1 MTASL
6 SATRFRSLHR
16 PARSIPD
23 DGTLTTISVPSPARE
38 QDSSNRNSWVQALL
52 PIIGAFGFIGFVVI
66 SPSPLWIAIGVL
78 FAVGMIA
85 SSIGMSVDQRKRQ
98 ARQLM
103 RDRRR
108 YLAALAEV
116 RAQVRS
122 AFDKQWSTSAR
133 CDPSPELLVSVTRA
147 PDRLWERRPSH
158 PDFLQLR
165 FGLGEA
171 PLRATIKAP
180 PDNPSTTQSDPIC
193 DFELRRLLGSVER
206 IQGAPIR
213 LNLARSR
220 WTLFTGDPL
229 ATRSAVRS
237 VLVQA
242 VTWHGPDDVRLLV
255 ATTGAR
261 LADWSWAR
269 WLPHLRW
276 CESDLPQGSLLITDP
291 DVLHASLLHL
301 VASRRAVLEA
311 AGSRRALNGE
321 QPRFPGPHL
330 IVVLDGIAVNEESD
344 SLSVLRTTPG
354 LAITVVQVADDA
366 AGWDPPWADQIVLI
380 DADRQIVRAPDRA
393 ADRPAARSDAAD
405 PVMCESLAR
414 RLSAWRIPGHS
425 LTDAVRSPDVAE
437 LLGVGDVGAVDRDQ
451 MWARPGAQGDLAIPI
466 GSAPDGTPL
475 VLDLKESARGGM
487 GPHGLLVGATGSGKS
502 ELLRTL
508 VVGLALSHSPE
519 LVSLVLVDFK
529 GGATFAGLADLP
541 HVSGMITNLEDQ
553 LHLVDRM
560 REALEGELGR
570 RQQLLSDS
578 GNLDSAQEYRRL
590 RAQSR
595 PDLVPLPDLVVIVDE
610 FSELIVARPD
620 FVDTFVAIGRLGRS
634 LGIHLLL
641 ASQRIDDGK
650 LRGLDSHISYR
661 IALRTFSPSDSSS
674 AIGNHDAY
682 YLPPVA
688 GSGILKVGSTVY
700 QRFRGA
706 HVSAP
711 YSGTAGGAARLVTPF
726 DAASQPLSLVDH
738 EDATG
743 SGADDS
749 SSVAPATT
757 ASVVV
762 ARLHD
767 DRRRAHRIWLPPLE
781 PRVTLGGVLG
791 GLIDDTDRGAVAV
804 DWPFVGGL
812 RAPFAMVD
820 HPRAQQVAPFAPDLS
835 GGTGSMLIVGA
846 PTTGKSTLLK
856 TLIVSLALTH
866 TPTEVQVYC
875 VDLGGG
881 SLHELATLP
890 HVGSVAGR
898 GNVETISRTIGQVNG
913 MLTAREQ
920 LFASRQVPSMVQYR
934 QRRRDGELAD
944 QILGDVFLVIDGYGE
959 LRKNY
964 EALDEIVTDIAARG
978 AGFGIHVIITA
989 NRSSEA
995 RAALRD
1001 SLAGRIELRIAE
1013 PSDSVIDRRR
1023 ATSVPTDMPG
1033 RALAADGSMIQV
1045 LLPVL
1050 DDDQPLGRALAR
1062 SRDAWTGPVA
1072 PPVRVLPTEVRS
1084 SQLPSPSCDE
1094 PPGVPIGIEERD
1106 LAPFYL
1112 DLDDDPHFAV
1122 IGESESGKTTVL
1134 AGFLRGLTSRSTPDA
1149 TAVYIVDYRLTL
1161 VDAVAPEYLAGYAS
1175 GSTSIGQLVADLVAL
1190 LEQRCPAAGLNRA
1203 EIRERNW
1210 WSGPEMYLVVDDYD
1224 LVVAGFDNPL
1234 APLSVYLPQGHDV
1247 GFHLLVARKTG
1258 GAARALADGVL
1269 GRMKEFGNP
1278 GLLLSGDRGEGTLL
1292 GGQRP
1297 ALRPPGRGVYVAR
1310 RSEPL
1315 TVQIAVDDADAH
1327 LAHPGKD

>member
-1 MTASL
+1 VTASL
-6 SATRFRSLHR
+6 PATRFRVLHR

-23 DGTLTTISVPSPARE
+23 DGAHTTINVPSPARE

-108 YLAALAEV
+108 YFAALADV
-116 RAQVRS
+116 RAQVRA

-133 CDPSPELLVSVTRA
+133 CDPSPDLLLSVTRA
-147 PDRLWERRPSH
+147 PDRLWERRPFH

-165 FGLGEA
+165 VGLGEA

-180 PDNPSTTQSDPIC
+180 PESPSTTQSDPIC

-213 LNLARSR
+213 LDLARSR
-220 WTLFTGDPL
+220 WTLFTGDPR

-237 VLVQA
+237 VLAQA

-261 LADWSWAR
+261 VADWSWAR

-301 VASRRAVLEA
+301 AASRRAVIEA
-311 AGSRRALNGE
+311 AGSRRTMNGE
-321 QPRFPGPHL
+321 EPRFPGPHL
-330 IVVLDGIAVNEESD
+330 LVVLDGIAVNEESE

-366 AGWDPPWADQIVLI
+366 VGWDPPWADQIVLI
-380 DADRQIVRAPDRA
+380 DADRQIVRAPDLAVSRLG
-393 ADRPAARSDAAD
+393 ARSDDAD

-414 RLSAWRIPGHS
+414 RLAAWRIPGHS
-425 LTDAVRSPDVAE
+425 ITDAVRSPDVAE
-437 LLGVGDVGAVDRDQ
+437 LLGVGDVGLIDRDQ

-466 GSAPDGTPL
+466 GSAPDGTPV

-578 GNLDSAQEYRRL
+578 GNLDSALEYRRV

-595 PDLVPLPDLVVIVDE
+595 PDLVPMPDLVVIVDE

-674 AIGNHDAY
+674 AIGNQDAY

-711 YSGTAGGAARLVTPF
+711 YSSTTGGAPRQVTPF
-726 DAASQPLSLVDH
+726 DAVATPLSLVDH
-738 EDATG
+738 G
-743 SGADDS
+743 
-749 SSVAPATT
+749 ATT
-757 ASVVV
+757 ETGAGEHPSPVTTTIASVVV
-762 ARLHD
+762 DRMHD
-767 DRRRAHRIWLPPLE
+767 DRRRTHRIWLPPLE
-781 PRVTLGGVLG
+781 PQVTLGSVLG
-791 GLIDDTDRGAVAV
+791 ALVDDADRGAVAV

-820 HPRAQQVAPFAPDLS
+820 RPRAQQVAPYAPELS
-835 GGTGSMLIVGA
+835 GGAGSMLVVGA

-856 TLIVSLALTH
+856 ALIVSLSLTH

-898 GNVETISRTIGQVNG
+898 GNVESISRTIGQVNG
-913 MLTAREQ
+913 MLTSREQ
-920 LFASRQVPSMVQYR
+920 LFAARQVASMAQYR

-964 EALDEIVTDIAARG
+964 EALDEIVVDVAARG
-978 AGFGIHVIITA
+978 AGFGIHVIVTA
-989 NRSSEA
+989 NRSSDV

-1001 SLAGRIELRIAE
+1001 SLAGRVELRIAE

-1023 ATSVPTDMPG
+1023 AMSVPAGTPG
-1033 RALAADGSMIQV
+1033 RGLAADGSTIQV

-1050 DDDQPLGRALAR
+1050 DDHQPLVRTL
-1062 SRDAWTGPVA
+1062 SRIRHAWTGPVA
-1072 PPVRVLPTEVRS
+1072 PQVRVLPTEVRL
-1084 SQLPSPSCDE
+1084 SQLPAPCSDE
-1094 PPGVPIGIEERD
+1094 PSGVPIGIEERD

-1112 DLDDDPHFAV
+1112 DLDEDPHFAV
-1122 IGESESGKTTVL
+1122 LGDSESGKTTVL
-1134 AGFLRGLTSRSTPDA
+1134 AGFLRGLTSRSKPDA
-1149 TAVYIVDYRLTL
+1149 TAVYVIDYRLTL

-1175 GSTSIGQLVADLVAL
+1175 ASTSVGQMVAELVAL
-1190 LEQRCPAAGLNRA
+1190 LELRCPAAGLSRTA
-1203 EIRERNW
+1203 IRERSW
-1210 WSGPEMYLVVDDYD
+1210 WSGPEIYLVVDDYD

-1234 APLSVYLPQGHDV
+1234 APLSAFLPQGHDV

-1258 GAARALADGVL
+1258 GASRALADGVL

-1315 TVQIAVDDADAH
+1315 IVQIAVDDTDARG
-1327 LAHPGKD
+1327 ANPGKD

>member
-6 SATRFRSLHR
+6 PASRFRVLHR
-16 PARSIPD
+16 PARRIPD
-23 DGTLTTISVPSPARE
+23 DGTSMTISVPSPARE
-38 QDSSNRNSWVQALL
+38 QDDSNRNSWVQALL

-66 SPSPLWIAIGVL
+66 SPSPLWIAVGVL

-85 SSIGMSVDQRKRQ
+85 SSVGMSFDQRKRQ

-108 YLAALAEV
+108 YFAALAEV
-116 RAQVRS
+116 RAQVRT
-122 AFDKQWSTSAR
+122 AFDKQWATGAR
-133 CDPSPELLVSVTRA
+133 CDPSPELLLSVTRA
-147 PDRLWERRPSH
+147 PDRLWERRPFH

-165 FGLGEA
+165 FGIGEA
-171 PLRATIKAP
+171 PLRAAIKAP
-180 PDNPSTTQSDPIC
+180 PDNPGTTQSDPVC
-193 DFELRRLLGSVER
+193 NYELRRLLGSVER
-206 IQGAPIR
+206 LQGAPLR
-213 LNLARSR
+213 LNLAISR

-229 ATRSAVRS
+229 ATRAAVRS
-237 VLVQA
+237 LLAQA

-255 ATTGAR
+255 ATTGAH

-301 VASRRAVLEA
+301 AASRQAVLEA
-311 AGSRRALNGE
+311 AGSRRLANGE

-330 IVVLDGIAVNEESD
+330 VVVLDGVAMDEESE

-354 LAITVVQVADDA
+354 LAITVVQVSDDA
-366 AGWDPPWADQIVLI
+366 VGWDPPWADQIVVI
-380 DADRQIVRAPDRA
+380 DADRQIVRAPDLA
-393 ADRPAARSDAAD
+393 ADRPAAQADAAD
-405 PVMCESLAR
+405 LAVCESLSR
-414 RLSAWRIPGHS
+414 RLSGWRIPGHS
-425 LTDAVRSPDVAE
+425 ITDAVRSPDVAE
-437 LLGVGDVGAVDRDQ
+437 LLGVADVGAVDRDRI
-451 MWARPGAQGDLAIPI
+451 WAGRGAQGDLAIPI
-466 GSAPDGTPL
+466 GSAPDGTPV

-560 REALEGELGR
+560 REALEGELAR

-578 GNLDSAQEYRRL
+578 GNLDSAHEYRRL
-590 RAQSR
+590 RARSR

-674 AIGNHDAY
+674 AIGNQDAY

-688 GSGILKVGSTVY
+688 GSGILKVGSTLY

-711 YSGTAGGAARLVTPF
+711 YSGAAGGAQRLVTTF
-726 DAASQPLSLVDH
+726 DPAAQPLSLVDR
-738 EDATG
+738 EDATD
-743 SGADDS
+743 SGADDRS
-749 SSVAPATT
+749 GAAPTT
-757 ASVVV
+757 IASVVV
-762 ARLHD
+762 DRLHD
-767 DRRRAHRIWLPPLE
+767 DRRRTHRIWLPPLE
-781 PRVTLGGVLG
+781 TQVTLGSVLG
-791 GLIDDTDRGAVAV
+791 NVIDDAARGTVAA

-812 RAPFAMVD
+812 RAPFAVVD
-820 HPRAQQVAPFAPDLS
+820 HPRAQQVAPYAPDLS
-835 GGTGSMLIVGA
+835 GGAGSMLIVGA

-856 TLIVSLALTH
+856 SLIVSLALTH
-866 TPTEVQVYC
+866 TPTEVQIYC

-881 SLHELATLP
+881 GLNELAALP
-890 HVGSVAGR
+890 HVGGVAGR
-898 GNVETISRTIGQVNG
+898 ANPETISRTIGQVSA

-920 LFASRQVPSMVQYR
+920 LFASRQIASMTQYR

-964 EALDEIVTDIAARG
+964 ETLDDIVTELAARG
-978 AGFGIHVIITA
+978 AGFGLHVIITA

-1001 SLAGRIELRIAE
+1001 SLAGRVELRIAE

-1023 ATSVPTDMPG
+1023 AMSIPTDIPG
-1033 RALAADGSMIQV
+1033 RGLAADGSTIQV
-1045 LLPVL
+1045 LLPTL
-1050 DDDQPLGRALAR
+1050 DDDQPLSRALAR
-1062 SRDAWTGPVA
+1062 SQEAWTGPVG
-1072 PPVRVLPTEVRS
+1072 PPVRVLPTEVRA
-1084 SQLPSPSCDE
+1084 SQLPSPSSDE

-1134 AGFLRGLTSRSTPDA
+1134 AGFLRGLTTRSKPDA
-1149 TAVYIVDYRLTL
+1149 TAVYVVDYRLTL
-1161 VDAVAPEYLAGYAS
+1161 VDVIASEYLAGYAS
-1175 GSTSIGQLVADLVAL
+1175 ASTSTGQMIAQVAAL
-1190 LEQRCPAAGLNRA
+1190 LEQRCPDAGLSRA
-1203 EIRERNW
+1203 ELRERNW
-1210 WSGPEMYLVVDDYD
+1210 WSGPEIYLVVDDYD

-1234 APLSVYLPQGHDV
+1234 APLSVYLPQGHDI

-1258 GAARALADGVL
+1258 GAARALADQVL

-1315 TVQIAVDDADAH
+1315 TVQIAVDDTDAH
-1327 LAHPGKD
+1327 CTNAGKD